1 MQIKVLLRDGAGT
14 SRSEVKMPR
23 VETRRREDEK
33 THASS
38 SSRTCDDVG
47 DALIACCISVS
58 GQRSLSASV
67 LGLEAVRSSGS

>member
-1 MQIKVLLRDGAGT
+1 MQTKVLVGDVAGP
-14 SRSEVKMPR
+14 SRSEARMPR

-47 DALIACCISVS
+47 DALIACSSSVS
-58 GQRSLSASV
+58 G
-67 LGLEAVRSSGS
+67 